1 LEVCGQGKGYFV
13 ARDQTP
19 LIRVHEIGR
28 PRAGGPLLVVLD
40 GPEYVRRAQLLPILR
55 RLVATREAPAHRVAV
70 VSPDDRLETYSAST
84 IYGRG
89 LVTALDD
96 LAGRRPR
103 RVGLGASLGA
113 LALLHAHRL
122 EPRAFAGLF
131 LQSGS
136 YFRRRTDP
144 QESRFPRFSRIDRF
158 VGTVLNAKDGARPVP
173 TTITCALDE
182 ENYGNNAAVAQA
194 LAAQGYGVDFHAARG
209 GHDWPTWRR
218 ALEAHLAPL
227 LRRSWR

>member
-1 LEVCGQGKGYFV
+1 MPVMEP
-13 ARDQTP
+13 T
-19 LIRVHEIGR
+19 IRLREIGAV
-28 PRAGGPLLVVLD
+28 RAASPALVVLD

-55 RLVATREAPAHRVAV
+55 RLVAARAAPPHRVALV
-70 VSPDDRLETYSAST
+70 TPDDRLETYSAST
-84 IYGRG
+84 PYTRA
-89 LVTALDD
+89 LVAALDE
-96 LAGRRPR
+96 LLGRRPR
-103 RVGLGASLGA
+103 RVGLCASLGA

-122 EPRAFAGLF
+122 EPRAFSGLF

-136 YFRRRTDP
+136 YFRRRTDA

-158 VGTVLNAKDGARPVP
+158 VGSVLNAKDGARPVP
-173 TTITCALDE
+173 TTITCGLDE
-182 ENYGNNAAVAQA
+182 ENYGNNAAIAQA

-227 LRRSWR
+227 LRRAWR

>member
-1 LEVCGQGKGYFV
+1 V
-13 ARDQTP
+13 A
-19 LIRVHEIGR
+19 
-28 PRAGGPLLVVLD
+28 APLLVVLD
-40 GPEYVRRAQLLPILR
+40 GPEYVRRARLLPILR
-55 RLVATREAPAHRVAV
+55 QLVTARQAPSHRVVLVA
-70 VSPDDRLETYSAST
+70 PDDRLETYSAST
-84 IYGRG
+84 PYARE
-89 LVTALDD
+89 LVAALDE
-96 LAGRRPR
+96 LGGRRPR

-136 YFRRRTDP
+136 YFRRRTDA

-158 VGTVLNAKDGARPVP
+158 MGTVLNAKDGARPVP
-173 TTITCALDE
+173 TTITCGLDE

-218 ALEAHLAPL
+218 AIDAHLAPL
-227 LRRSWR
+227 LRRAWR